1 VLILFATS
9 AAGVL
14 YGYESQRYLEKLV
27 YIRHLLQM
35 LKGEMEYA
43 HIPLSEAFFRL
54 AKKVKQPYRTWMRA
68 LEMEIEERRDA
79 QFSSIWRRSIDTY
92 LQELNLKAVHKNQL
106 KELGDYLGQ
115 LDPNTSRQTLEAEIA
130 RWEIEVKKVR
140 EALATKKRIATCLG
154 VMSGIFLIVILI

>member
-1 VLILFATS
+1 
-9 AAGVL
+9 
-14 YGYESQRYLEKLV
+14 
-27 YIRHLLQM
+27 
-35 LKGEMEYA
+35 
-43 HIPLSEAFFRL
+43 
-54 AKKVKQPYRTWMRA
+54 MRA

-79 QFSSIWRRSIDTY
+79 RFSSIWRRSIDTY

-115 LDPNTSRQTLEAEIA
+115 LDPNTSRQTLEAEIV